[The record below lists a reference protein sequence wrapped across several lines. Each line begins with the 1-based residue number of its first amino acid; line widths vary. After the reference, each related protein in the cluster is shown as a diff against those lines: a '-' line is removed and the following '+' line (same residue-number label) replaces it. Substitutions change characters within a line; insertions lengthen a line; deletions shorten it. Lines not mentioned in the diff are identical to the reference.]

1 MTSLSNKLV
10 EKAQRKLK
18 AKDPNFDISAEL
30 LNDYCQDAINIIVKW
45 RKLNINK
52 PQNELLQGLY
62 DTEIV
67 NFVIESY
74 NMIGLEGQSS
84 DNSLGNSKV
93 FRATP
98 ETNLKSSIKQVL

>member
-1 MTSLSNKLV
+1 MTNLANKLV

-18 AKDPNFDISAEL
+18 AKNNNFDAPVEL
-30 LNDYCQDAINIIVKW
+30 LNDYCQDAINIIAKW
-45 RKLNINK
+45 RKLNISK

-74 NMIGLEGQSS
+74 NMIGIEGQSS

>member
-1 MTSLSNKLV
+1 MKSLSSKLI

-18 AKDPNFDISAEL
+18 AKNPNFDISTEL
-30 LNDYCQDAINIIVKW
+30 LDDYCQDAINIIAKW
-45 RKLNINK
+45 RKLDLNK
-52 PQNELLQGLY
+52 SQNELLEGLY

-67 NFVIESY
+67 NFIVESY
-74 NMIGLEGQSS
+74 NMIGIEGQSS
-84 DNSLGNSKV
+84 DSSLGNTRV